1 MTHLFRKTFA
11 ISLLASLWAALPPLP
26 ASAQQLSDGDYE
38 ICSVYDRDDEFA
50 GYDSVCLERRR
61 AKLRYY
67 GESAY
72 SNVYYCPNW
81 ANGGNG
87 YNATWYSDGRPPQ
100 LTGYYTYDSTRDGRP
115 CIPNPTY
122 RGTGYY

>member
-1 MTHLFRKTFA
+1 MMHFLRKITVLA
-11 ISLLASLWAALPPLP
+11 IAACCATPVAMSP
-26 ASAQQLSDGDYE
+26 ASAQRLSDGDYE
-38 ICSVYDRDDEFA
+38 ICSVYNQDDEFV

-72 SNVYYCPNW
+72 TNVYYCPYW

-87 YNATWYSDGRPPQ
+87 YNATWYSDGRPAS

>member
-1 MTHLFRKTFA
+1 MMSLPGKIAAIAIAACCAAPMTM
-11 ISLLASLWAALPPLP
+11 SP
-26 ASAQQLSDGDYE
+26 ASAQRLSDGDYE
-38 ICSVYDRDDEFA
+38 ICSVYNQDDEFV

-72 SNVYYCPNW
+72 TNVYYCPYW

-100 LTGYYTYDSTRDGRP
+100 LTGYYTYDATRDGRP
-115 CIPNPTY
+115 CIPNPAY